1 MTRPYL
7 TLEEWLSTD
16 TELKKKFLDQETK
29 LRPNQ
34 IQKIT
39 TSGSKDSYL
48 SINHSQTKS
57 NDNQNPS
64 SLPNQSNSA
73 SIDQLFPNTA
83 KFETEHFSLETSP
96 EHFEILKKRFR
107 SFKYNYTNKEANR
120 ISKQITL
127 DQKTL
132 KELERITD
140 KYKLKS
146 LQNCLD
152 FLIDAH
158 NFKLTEKDKIISRL
172 KKEQNSNHDSNL
184 RQELKLKDE
193 KIIELEKE
201 LVRQKNTIH
210 ENMSKS
216 TKEFEEYLIQ
226 IAVNKTLELDKIKAF
241 LGDITEED
249 QRTINETLGPEV
261 LSQIETQLRN
271 ECAEQKQ
278 LLINKNQSNTNK
290 ALGFDQHSQYGN
302 TVQND
307 DEVEGISNNER
318 SNVKN

>member
-16 TELKKKFLDQETK
+16 TERKKKFLDKETK

-34 IQKIT
+34 IRKIT
-39 TSGSKDSYL
+39 TSGSKDLYL

-107 SFKYNYTNKEANR
+107 LFKYNYTNKEANR

-152 FLIDAH
+152 FLIDKH
-158 NFKLTEKDKIISRL
+158 NFKLTEKDKVISKL

-201 LVRQKNTIH
+201 LVRQKNTIQ

-216 TKEFEEYLIQ
+216 AKEFEQYLVDL
-226 IAVNKTLELDKIKAF
+226 AVSRTIELEKIKAS
-241 LGDITEED
+241 LGEISKED
-249 QRTINETLGPEV
+249 QQTINETLASEA

-271 ECAEQKQ
+271 ECAEQK
-278 LLINKNQSNTNK
+278 LFLTIKNQPNTNI

-302 TVQND
+302 TVHND
-307 DEVEGISNNER
+307 NEVEGISNNER

>member
-7 TLEEWLSTD
+7 TLEQWLSTD
-16 TELKKKFLDQETK
+16 TERKKKFLDQETK

-34 IQKIT
+34 IRKIT
-39 TSGSKDSYL
+39 TSGSKDRYI

-57 NDNQNPS
+57 GDEQKPS
-64 SLPNQSNSA
+64 SLLNQPYST
-73 SIDQLFPNTA
+73 SIDQLFPNTE

-107 SFKYNYTNKEANR
+107 SFKYNYTKKEANR

-201 LVRQKNTIH
+201 LMRQKNTIH

-226 IAVNKTLELDKIKAF
+226 RAVNKTLELDKIKAF
-241 LGDITEED
+241 LGEISEKD
-249 QRTINETLGPEV
+249 QQTINETLEPEA
-261 LSQIETQLRN
+261 LSKIETRFRK
-271 ECAEQKQ
+271 ECEEQR
-278 LLINKNQSNTNK
+278 LLLTMKNQSNTN
-290 ALGFDQHSQYGN
+290 N
-302 TVQND
+302 TLRV
-307 DEVEGISNNER
+307 
-318 SNVKN
+318 